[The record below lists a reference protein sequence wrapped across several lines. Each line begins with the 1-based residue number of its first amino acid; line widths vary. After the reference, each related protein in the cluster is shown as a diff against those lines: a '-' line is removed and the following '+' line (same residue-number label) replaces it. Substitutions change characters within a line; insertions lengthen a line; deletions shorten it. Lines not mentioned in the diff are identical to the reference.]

1 MLNPRNSLGFCPFFR
16 ILLALK
22 QLNLILVMKNKLPLY
37 RTLLMVCLFV
47 VCGTNYLIA
56 QNISNF
62 IEIKGTVVD
71 ETSRNHLV
79 FTDLVIKGTNI
90 STVTNM
96 DGEFLL
102 KVPTNHIDGMV
113 IISHLGYE
121 KKEIE
126 ISSLKGK
133 VKITLKQ
140 AITTLDAVNLIAR
153 PSNAKELVL
162 ETLRKK
168 GALYNNDNTLMTAF
182 YRETIKKRRKN
193 ASLSEAVVKIHKQP
207 YTNYRKD
214 NIELVKARKN
224 TNYNRLDTLALKL
237 QGGPFSNLY
246 TDLVKYPEFIFTE
259 EDIDDYEFSFGEST
273 NINKKLVYVVNF
285 KQSSFIRDPLYFG
298 KLYIDAST
306 LALTNA
312 VYSLNVE
319 NKELSSQMFVRKKP
333 RKVDVHPTKAN
344 YRVNYR
350 IQNGKW
356 HYAYSNI
363 LLSFKVN
370 WKGKLFNSI
379 YTLNSEMAVT
389 DWEIHESK
397 FAKLKDQMLRPST
410 IMSDQASGFSDPE
423 FWGEYNIIEPEKS
436 IENAIAKIQKQ
447 LKKP

>member
-1 MLNPRNSLGFCPFFR
+1 
-16 ILLALK
+16 
-22 QLNLILVMKNKLPLY
+22 
-37 RTLLMVCLFV
+37 MVCLFV